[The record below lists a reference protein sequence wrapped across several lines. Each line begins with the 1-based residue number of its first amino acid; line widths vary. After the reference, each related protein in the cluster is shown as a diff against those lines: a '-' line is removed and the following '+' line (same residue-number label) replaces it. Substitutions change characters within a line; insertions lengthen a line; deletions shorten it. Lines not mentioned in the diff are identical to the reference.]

1 MNGINKITVA
11 IFISLLGFSKLSQAI
26 EFNLDVLDAEDR
38 DNVDL
43 SRFSRLGYVMP
54 GNYIM
59 AVYLNEQNIA
69 DREQT
74 IPFYADTNVANT
86 TKLCFPAELVRRLGL
101 TEEAASK
108 VIFWHQKECADF
120 SALPG
125 LTLKGDI
132 ANGTLYVSAPQ
143 AFLEYSDPNWLP
155 SSRWDN
161 GIPGVLLDYSLNAAT
176 SKSHQGESSRNASL
190 SGTAGVN
197 IGPWRL
203 RGDYQGNYEFS
214 SATRQA
220 QRHFDWSR
228 WYAYRAL
235 PRLNATLTL
244 GENYFYS
251 DIFDSF
257 RFTGVGLASDERML
271 PPNLRGYAPE
281 VRGIAKTNATVTV
294 SQQGRVIYETTV
306 ASGPF
311 RIRDLNRAVSGRLDV
326 QVNEQDGTQQTFAVD
341 TANVPYLTRP
351 GTVRYKTA
359 VGRPSTYQHDI
370 DGPLFASGEFS
381 WGVANNW
388 SLYGGAVG
396 ADDYQAVSVGLGRN
410 LFMLGALSADV
421 TQSIA
426 RLPGLDGEKKGK
438 SYRLSYSKRFDEF
451 DSEVTFAGY
460 RFSERDYMSMGQY
473 LDSRFGGSTVA
484 HSKEMYTIT
493 ANKSFTAA
501 QLSLYATYT
510 HQSYWDRQPEDS
522 YSLSVSRYFDF
533 MGHKDL
539 SLNVSASRSQYQ
551 QRYNDAVFV
560 SLSVPLGSGQS
571 LGYSG
576 QSSNNRLNQ
585 ALSYSNNVDINNNYR
600 IAAGVNNLGGQQTA
614 TQVNGFYT
622 HRGENSEISLNAAYV
637 QNGTTSAGLSMQ
649 GGLTATAKGAALHP
663 AGTNGSTRL
672 MLSTEGIAGVPIEGG
687 AVRSNRF
694 GIAVLANVNSYY
706 RTDSRVD
713 INQLA
718 DDVEVSKG
726 VVESTLT
733 EGAIGYRRFSLLKG
747 DKALAVIVMPDGKH
761 PPFGAS
767 VVNPQGRELAIV
779 SDGGLAYLSGITA
792 GESLSV
798 NWNGAKGCQVSL
810 PKPLLVQGNL
820 LLPCHTIK

>member
-1 MNGINKITVA
+1 MNGVNKITA
-11 IFISLLGFSKLSQAI
+11 TIFMSLLGFSKLSQAI
-26 EFNLDVLDAEDR
+26 EFNFDVLDAADKN
-38 DNVDL
+38 NVDI
-43 SRFSRLGYVMP
+43 SRFSQSGYVMP
-54 GNYIM
+54 GNYLL

-74 IPFYADTNVANT
+74 IPFYADAETNNAV
-86 TKLCFPAELVRRLGL
+86 KICFPASLVDRLGL
-101 TEEAASK
+101 TAAAVGK
-108 VIFWHQKECADF
+108 IIFWHQAQCADF
-120 SALPG
+120 SALKG

-132 ANGTLYVSAPQ
+132 ASGTLYVNAPQ

-161 GIPGVLLDYSLNAAT
+161 GIPGLLLDYSLNAST
-176 SKSHQGESSRNASL
+176 SKVHQGGTSRNTSL
-190 SGTAGVN
+190 SGTAGAN

-203 RGDYQGNYEFS
+203 RGDYQGSYEFS
-214 SATRQA
+214 SSTGQA
-220 QRHFDWSR
+220 QRNFDWSR
-228 WYAYRAL
+228 WYAYRAI
-235 PRLNATLTL
+235 PRLNATLML
-244 GENYFYS
+244 GENYLYS

-257 RFTGVGLASDERML
+257 RFSGVSLASDERMM

-326 QVNEQDGTQQTFAVD
+326 RVNEQDGTQQTFTVD
-341 TANVPYLTRP
+341 AASVPYLTRP

-359 VGRPSTYQHDI
+359 VGRPTSYGHHME
-370 DGPLFASGEFS
+370 GPPFGSGEFS

-388 SLYGGAVG
+388 SLYGGGIVANN
-396 ADDYQAVSVGLGRN
+396 YQAFSIGLGRN

-421 TQSIA
+421 TQSLA
-426 RLPGLDGEKKGK
+426 TLPKREDRKQGK

-460 RFSERDYMSMGQY
+460 RFSERDFMSMGQY
-473 LDSRFGGSTVA
+473 LDNRFGGNAVA

-493 ANKSFTAA
+493 ANKSFTQA

-522 YSLSVSRYFDF
+522 YSLSINRYFDIK
-533 MGHKDL
+533 GHKNI
-539 SLNVSASRSQYQ
+539 SLNLSASRSQYQ
-551 QRYNDAVFV
+551 QRNNDAIFV
-560 SLSVPLGSGQS
+560 SLSIPLDNGKS

-576 QSSNNRLNQ
+576 QSSNNRINQ
-585 ALSYSNNVDINNNYR
+585 ALSYTHNIDMNNNYR
-600 IAAGVNNLGGQQTA
+600 VSAGVNNLGRQQRA

-622 HRGENSEISLNAAYV
+622 HRGDTAEVSLNGAYL
-637 QNGTTSAGLSMQ
+637 QNSNTSAGLSIQ

-663 AGTNGSTRL
+663 VGMNGGTRL
-672 MLSTEGIAGVPIEGG
+672 MLSTEGVAGVPIEGG
-687 AVRSNRF
+687 LVHSNRF

-706 RTDSRVD
+706 RTDTSVD

-726 VVESTLT
+726 VVEATLT

-747 DKALAVIVMPDGKH
+747 EKAMSVIVLPEGKY

-767 VVNPQGRELAIV
+767 VMNAEGRELAIV
-779 SDGGLAYLSGITA
+779 SEGGQAYLFGITA

-798 NWNGAKGCQVSL
+798 NWNGAKQCRVTL
-810 PKPLLVQGNL
+810 PKKMLSQGNL
-820 LLPCHTIK
+820 LLPCHPIK

>member
-11 IFISLLGFSKLSQAI
+11 IFVSLLGFSKLAQAI

-38 DNVDL
+38 SNVDL
-43 SRFSRLGYVMP
+43 SRFSQVGYVMP
-54 GNYIM
+54 GRYIM

-74 IPFYADTNVANT
+74 IPFYADPQVAKSST
-86 TKLCFPAELVRRLGL
+86 LCFPAALVERLGL
-101 TEEAASK
+101 TAEAASE
-108 VIFWHQKECADF
+108 VTFWHQEECADF
-120 SALPG
+120 SALHG

-132 ANGTLYVSAPQ
+132 TSGTLYISAPQ
-143 AFLEYSDPNWLP
+143 ALLEYSDPNWLP
-155 SSRWDN
+155 PSRWDN
-161 GIPGVLLDYSLNAAT
+161 GIPGLLLDYSLNATT
-176 SKSHQGESSRNASL
+176 SKAHQGGTSKNASL

-197 IGPWRL
+197 IGPWRF

-326 QVNEQDGTQQTFAVD
+326 RVNEQDGTQQTFTVD

-351 GTVRYKTA
+351 GTVRYKNA

-370 DGPLFASGEFS
+370 EGPLFGSGEFS
-381 WGVANNW
+381 WGVANDW

-396 ADDYQAVSVGLGRN
+396 ANNYQAFSLGLGRN

-426 RLPGLDGEKKGK
+426 RLPQREGGKKGK

-473 LDSRFGGSTVA
+473 LDARFGGSTVA
-484 HSKEMYTIT
+484 QSKEMYTIT
-493 ANKSFTAA
+493 ANKSFTDA

-533 MGHKDL
+533 MGHRDL

-551 QRYNDAVFV
+551 QRYNDTVFV

-585 ALSYSNNVDINNNYR
+585 ALSYTNNIDINNNYR
-600 IAAGVNNLGGQQTA
+600 VAAGVNNLGRQQTA
-614 TQVNGFYT
+614 KQVNGYYT
-622 HRGENSEISLNAAYV
+622 HRGDNSDISLNAAYV
-637 QNGTTSAGLSMQ
+637 ENGTTSAGLSMQ
-649 GGLTATAKGAALHP
+649 GGLTATVKGAALHP
-663 AGTNGSTRL
+663 AGMNGGTRL
-672 MLSTEGIAGVPIEGG
+672 MLSTEGIADVPIEGG
-687 AVRSNRF
+687 LVRSNRF

-706 RTDSRVD
+706 RTDTRVD

-747 DKALAVIVMPDGKH
+747 EKALAIIALPGGKH

-767 VVNPQGRELAIV
+767 VVDQKGRELAIV

-792 GESLSV
+792 GDVLNV
-798 NWNGAKGCQVSL
+798 NWNGAHRCQVAL
-810 PKPLLVQGNL
+810 PEKILAQGNL
-820 LLPCHTIK
+820 LLPCHVVK

>member
-1 MNGINKITVA
+1 MNGINKITLA
-11 IFISLLGFSKLSQAI
+11 ICLSLLGFSKLSQAI
-26 EFNLDVLDAEDR
+26 EFNLDVLDSEDR
-38 DNVDL
+38 SNVDL
-43 SRFSRLGYVMP
+43 TRFSQAGYVMP

-74 IPFYADTNVANT
+74 IPFYADKKVANT
-86 TKLCFPAELVRRLGL
+86 TKLCFPAGLVERLGL
-101 TEEAASK
+101 TEAALGK
-108 VIFWHQKECADF
+108 VIFWHQEECADF
-120 SALPG
+120 SALKG
-125 LTLKGDI
+125 LMLKGDI
-132 ANGTLYVSAPQ
+132 ASGTLYISAPQ
-143 AFLEYSDPNWLP
+143 AFLEYNDPNWLP
-155 SSRWDN
+155 PSRWDN
-161 GIPGVLLDYSLNAAT
+161 GIPGMLLDYSFNASASRVHQGGT
-176 SKSHQGESSRNASL
+176 SKNASL

-197 IGPWRL
+197 SGPWRL
-203 RGDYQGNYEFS
+203 RGDYQGSYEFS
-214 SATRQA
+214 SSTRKA
-220 QRHFDWSR
+220 QHNFDWSR
-228 WYAYRAL
+228 WYAYRAI
-235 PRLNATLTL
+235 PRLDATLTL

-326 QVNEQDGTQQTFAVD
+326 QVSEQDGSRQTFTVD

-359 VGRPSTYQHDI
+359 VGRPSTYQHHI
-370 DGPLFASGEFS
+370 EGPLFGSAEFS

-388 SLYGGAVG
+388 SLYGGGVG
-396 ADDYQAVSVGLGRN
+396 ADNYQAFSIGLGRN
-410 LFMLGALSADV
+410 LFMLGALSFDA

-426 RLPGLDGEKKGK
+426 RLPGQADEKKGK

-460 RFSERDYMSMGQY
+460 RFSERNFMSMGQY
-473 LDSRFGGSTVA
+473 LDARFGGNTVA
-484 HSKEMYTIT
+484 HSKEMYTIS
-493 ANKSFTAA
+493 ANKSFTDL

-533 MGHKDL
+533 MSHKSL

-551 QRYNDAVFV
+551 QRYNDTVYV
-560 SLSVPLGSGQS
+560 SLSVPLDSGKS

-585 ALSYSNNVDINNNYR
+585 ALSYTNNVDINNNYR
-600 IAAGVNNLGGQQTA
+600 VSAGVNNLGRQEA
-614 TQVNGFYT
+614 TQVNGYYT
-622 HRGENSEISLNAAYV
+622 HRGENAEISLNAAYY
-637 QNGTTSAGLSMQ
+637 QNSTTSAGLSMQ
-649 GGLTATAKGAALHP
+649 GGLTATTKGAALHP
-663 AGTNGSTRL
+663 VGINGGTRL
-672 MLSTEGIAGVPIEGG
+672 MLSTEGISGVPIEGG

-694 GIAVLANVNSYY
+694 GIAVLGNVNSYY
-706 RTDSRVD
+706 RTDISVD

-747 DKALAVIVMPDGKH
+747 EKAMSVIVLPEGKH

-767 VVNPQGRELAIV
+767 VMNTKGRELAIV
-779 SDGGLAYLSGITA
+779 SDGGLTYLSGINA
-792 GESLSV
+792 GESLIV
-798 NWNGAKGCQVSL
+798 NWNGNKQCQVSL
-810 PKPLLVQGNL
+810 PNKIPTQGNL
-820 LLPCHTIK
+820 LLPCQYIK